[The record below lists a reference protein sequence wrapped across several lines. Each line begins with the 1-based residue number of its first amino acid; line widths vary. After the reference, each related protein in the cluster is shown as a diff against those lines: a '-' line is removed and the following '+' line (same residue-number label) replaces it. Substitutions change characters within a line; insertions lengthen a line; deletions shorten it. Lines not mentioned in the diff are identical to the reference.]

1 MSTIVKAENISIHY
15 NFIHPSD
22 TGFRVRF
29 KNLLSGQSAVDESRQ
44 IKALDDV
51 SFSISEGERVAF
63 IGSNGSGKTTLLR
76 VVGGILK
83 PTRGHLDLSGRV
95 NAVFDPGLGMD
106 PEASGYENILI
117 RLMLGEVDPSRISDK
132 AKEIAEFSDLG
143 AALDRPLKT
152 YSSGMAV
159 RLSFAIATAIEPEIM
174 VMDEWLSAGDVRFVE
189 RALGKMRSLVNSSRA
204 LLIASHS
211 QDIVE
216 NWCTRAVWLDQ
227 GKIIADGAP
236 SEIWE
241 EYSCSSAIE

>member
-1 MSTIVKAENISIHY
+1 MSIIVKAENISIHY

-29 KNLLSGQSAVDESRQ
+29 KNLLSGQSAVDGSRQ

-83 PTRGHLDLSGRV
+83 PTLGHLDISGRV

-117 RLMLGEVDPSRISDK
+117 RLMLGEVEPAKISDK
-132 AKEIAEFSDLG
+132 AQEIAEFSDLG
-143 AALDRPLKT
+143 AALHRPLKT

-159 RLSFAIATAIEPEIM
+159 RLSFAIATSIEPEIM
-174 VMDEWLSAGDVRFVE
+174 VMDEWLSAGDVRFVK
-189 RALGKMRSLVNSSRA
+189 RALEKMRSLVDSSRA

-211 QDIVE
+211 QDIIE
-216 NWCTRAVWLDQ
+216 GWCTRAVWLDQ
-227 GKIIADGAP
+227 GKILADGDP
-236 SEIWE
+236 SKIWE
-241 EYSCSSAIE
+241 EYSSSGLAE